1 MQTALFL
8 INNWAGGFVSF
19 PFFFFSFCICVM
31 CKMHHT
37 VVTASFVYFCRLDLK
52 TVSSQKN
59 QLARSGQSSF

>member
-1 MQTALFL
+1 M
-8 INNWAGGFVSF
+8 SF

-31 CKMHHT
+31 CKIHHT
-37 VVTASFVYFCRLDLK
+37 EVTASFVYFCRLDLK